1 MEMLK
6 LVNLRKK
13 YGKFEALKGI
23 NLSVTE
29 GEIFGFLGP
38 NGAGK
43 TTTIKI
49 ITGLLTP
56 TEGDALIGGHSI
68 IREPEKAKQIMGII
82 PDRPFI
88 YERLTG
94 REFLY
99 FVGSLYGYREKEIDG
114 EIDRYLDIFD
124 LTHWQHELV
133 ESYSHGM
140 KQRLVMV
147 AAFIHHPR
155 IIIVDEPMVGLD
167 PKGAKLI
174 KKTFWKLAR
183 EKGITIFMST
193 HSLEVA
199 EEMCDRIGIID
210 HGTLIAEGTIEQLRE
225 QAGSGNDEKLE
236 DIFLKLTGEAAFL
249 EEWIEKI

>member
-1 MEMLK
+1 MMLEII
-6 LVNLRKK
+6 NLRKK

-23 NLSVTE
+23 SLSVKK
-29 GEIFGFLGP
+29 GEIYGFLGP

-49 ITGLLTP
+49 ITGLLLP
-56 TEGDALIGGHSI
+56 TSGDVLVGGFSI
-68 IREPEKAKQIMGII
+68 LKEPLKAKALMGII

-88 YERLTG
+88 YEKLTG
-94 REFLY
+94 REFLT
-99 FVGSLYGYREKEIDG
+99 FVGSLYGYTEKEITR
-114 EIDRYLDIFD
+114 EIDRYLEIFE
-124 LTHWQHELV
+124 LKEWQNELI

-147 AAFIHHPR
+147 AAFIHHPQ

-167 PKGAKLI
+167 PKGARLI

-183 EKGITIFMST
+183 ERGITIFMST

-210 HGTLIAEGTIEQLRE
+210 HGELIAEGTVDHLRKL
-225 QAGSGNDEKLE
+225 AGSSVSERLE
-236 DIFLKLTGEAAFL
+236 DIFLRLTGEAAFI
-249 EEWIEKI
+249 EEWTEKI